1 MLEKTEKRPEDMEA
15 EKVQEEAEA
24 RLPRTLWLGFWSW
37 DFILRVLGPERRVL
51 NRGSGRRSN

>member
-24 RLPRTLWLGFWSW
+24 RLPRTLWVGFGVGTLS
-37 DFILRVLGPERRVL
+37 
-51 NRGSGRRSN
+51 